1 MRLPRMTTR
10 RWMIAVAIL
19 AVGLAT
25 VAHFRGLALRQRA
38 AYHEKIE
45 KLVAATVG
53 ELNSAARWPKAAR
66 VRASAA
72 VRANAA
78 IRDRHARLKE
88 KYWRAARY
96 PWLPVGADPP
106 EPAKPFSLE
115 DLHNIDVP
123 SL

>member
-25 VAHFRGLALRQRA
+25 DALFRRHLALRQRRQRA

-45 KLVAATVG
+45 KLVTATIG
-53 ELNSAARWPKAAR
+53 ELDLAARSPKAA
-66 VRASAA
+66 AQ

-88 KYWRAARY
+88 KYRRAARY
-96 PWLPVGADPP
+96 PWLPVEPDPP
-106 EPAKPFSLE
+106 EPEKPFSLE
-115 DLHNIDVP
+115 DLHNIDLP

>member
-10 RWMIAVAIL
+10 RWMVAVAIL
-19 AVGLAT
+19 AVGLEAT
-25 VAHFRGLALRQRA
+25 AALFRRHHALLQRA

-45 KLVAATVG
+45 RLVTDTAAQ
-53 ELNSAARWPKAAR
+53 
-66 VRASAA
+66 

-96 PWLPVGADPP
+96 PWLPVGPDPP
-106 EPAKPFSLE
+106 EPEKPFSLE
-115 DLHNIDVP
+115 DLHNIDAP